1 LKPVIPDK
9 TEINHNNK
17 AAKSRVKKK
26 GSFAGFLMKGIA
38 ILLGGF
44 ICLIAAIFIFIQTD
58 VFNKWALDFT
68 LEKLN
73 ESIYEDAKINARELD
88 GNVLTGLTLK
98 DGSIT
103 VKEDTLM
110 RFNYIETEYNIWKLI
125 DKEIRLERL
134 ILNSPYI
141 NAHKIKDSTGNLVWN
156 YENIFLPSP
165 DEPDTTSGE
174 FDWDINVEY
183 FKLENGFIRI
193 NGDTTLTPLDPYW
206 KTQRPKTENFDIY
219 NTDISNFEMEFGGKY
234 FRNEK
239 NISIQN
245 ISFATN
251 SDFVLKHLKFEVML
265 NEKDS
270 VTDLK
275 NLEIVTGRSEIKIN
289 KLNADKFNPF
299 GEINYDNFGS
309 MDVDID
315 IDIKKF
321 NFDDLVYFLPDLNF
335 LDSTV
340 SLKLTANGKY
350 GDLNISRLDVG
361 LTESS
366 LNITGHVK
374 NLHDPENMY
383 FDVVMDNFTINPADV
398 KAIYKDDALPDYS
411 QLAPV
416 TGSIKYN
423 GTYSSFTSAFDINT
437 AAGFAGGNVTM
448 DIDKESY
455 SGYITTNSLNLG
467 RVLKDNGLSS
477 NLNTSVKFSGRG
489 FDPRYMNTSVE
500 YTVTG
505 SRFTEY
511 DIRHSSGK
519 INFVRNN
526 IGLDIKYASSMGIAA
541 VTGKVNIANTNN
553 LSYNLKGS
561 VKNFDLSRVTK
572 NIDDKSD
579 LNLAFNVN
587 GNGTSL
593 ENINGK
599 YIFDIDRS
607 KYGGYDI
614 PATLVDA
621 EIENSG
627 ENGKLLL
634 TNEMLEI
641 KANGNF
647 GFKDIGA
654 IIVYNIEQL
663 NKYIEIA
670 VGSDSAAALQT
681 VNTSGVPGSL
691 NMTYSLMTKDSTKLQ
706 QVLSPFGL
714 SFNGNISGTITNDDK
729 QFKNITKLNVRDFS
743 YGDTTIVLKNVIGD
757 IDFENNYS
765 SSETGAMFNGM
776 KIIFN
781 TTAEKINFG
790 GSSFDSAFVA
800 LNIAEEKGKLKVSG
814 RQDSTNFVD
823 LTGELEFAEDN
834 IFLDMDSVRLIYA
847 GYEVQNEDN
856 WVLSYFPNDKIEI
869 EQMNLR
875 SRDATA
881 NIAGLFSFNDQ
892 SNITINSHDLKL
904 ADVVDIIGNADS
916 GMAPNIPVEGE
927 FETLELT
934 FKGTTESP
942 ELTVDILSNTMK
954 YEDTD
959 LGVFKTDAEYKDN
972 KLTADITFTNS
983 DNKGS
988 LELKA
993 DIPYAN
999 PLSSDT
1005 TLTADLTNTNVNINL
1020 IAKDFVLDYFALLV
1034 PPISSLRGVL
1044 NADLKAEGTTS
1055 DPNLSGKL
1063 DITNGGYLFTLT
1075 GMDYSFDLK
1084 MSTGDSKLLLENLK
1098 VYNEEDPS
1106 RHIDLSG
1113 TLDFKDLKIK
1123 DIDLAAT
1130 GDMVLLDTDV
1140 EVNDLGIYGY
1150 LLGGIGTPQV
1160 KITGS
1165 LDSLFVTGQF
1175 LVKSANITS
1184 LPLEGEGYN
1193 PEEDNFVYVNTM
1205 PDTAFVLDTTIALL
1219 PEEYAH
1225 INPFERY
1232 RFYIA
1237 EDSQSNSLVDLDL
1250 NIKTTDNVYV
1260 NIDFNNITRDR
1271 LFGEIKAD
1279 LDLKTVDGEYQAFG
1293 TVDVVG
1299 NSYYRFYR
1307 DFEVSESQII
1317 FDGPIS
1323 NPVLNLR
1330 AVYEDQKTTEEAGVT
1345 TTTDVAVEVTIT
1357 GEVKNPEIKL
1367 KLYQDGSEVSGSDAQ
1382 GDAITYLIFGRFK
1395 NELSSSQRSS
1405 VASSLG
1411 TGIGSL
1417 YISSYLSQSIREVL
1431 PFIVDAEFKYT
1442 EGDVNNSDIELQS
1455 ELGAARIKFG
1465 GKLLKDVKNVEL
1477 VVQYPLN
1484 KLFNLNLPETLLLEF
1499 AREEKKHTLGSSE
1512 DILTTDIKLLYKIKF

>member
-1 LKPVIPDK
+1 
-9 TEINHNNK
+9 
-17 AAKSRVKKK
+17 
-26 GSFAGFLMKGIA
+26 MKGFA
-38 ILLGGF
+38 FLLGGLV
-44 ICLIAAIFIFIQTD
+44 CLVAAIIIFIQTD

-68 LEKLN
+68 LDKLN
-73 ESIYEDAKINARELD
+73 ESTYEDSRINAEEIE
-88 GNVLTGLTLK
+88 GNILTGLTLK
-98 DGSIT
+98 HGSIT
-103 VKEDTLM
+103 VNSDTLM
-110 RFNYIETEYNIWKLI
+110 SFDYIQTRYSIWSLI
-125 DKEIRLERL
+125 ERDIR
-134 ILNSPYI
+134 IKKVVINSPYI
-141 NAHKIKDSTGNLVWN
+141 NAHKIKDSTGNFVWN
-156 YENIFLPSP
+156 FENIFLPSL
-165 DEPDTTSGE
+165 DDPDTTSTVFG
-174 FDWDINVEY
+174 WDIYLDN

-193 NGDTTLTPLDPYW
+193 NGDTSLSSIDPYW
-206 KTQRPKTENFDIY
+206 KSPRQRTESFDIY
-219 NTDISNFEMEFGGKY
+219 STDISNFDLEFDGSY
-234 FRNEK
+234 LEDEK
-239 NISIQN
+239 HISFKN

-251 SDFVLKHLKFEVML
+251 SDFILNALKFEITL

-270 VTDLK
+270 ITDLE
-275 NLEIVTGRSEIKIN
+275 NLELVTGRSDIKIH
-289 KLNADKFNPF
+289 KLKADKFHPF
-299 GEINYDNFGS
+299 GEIDYENFGG

-340 SLKLTANGKY
+340 SLKLAANGKY
-350 GDLNISRLDVG
+350 GDLNISRLDLG
-361 LTESS
+361 LTGSN
-366 LNITGHVK
+366 LNIAGNVK
-374 NLHDPENMY
+374 NLHDPENLY
-383 FDVVMDNFTINPADV
+383 FDVAMDNFTIDPSDV
-398 KAIYKDDALPDYS
+398 KAVYKDDALPDYS

-416 TGSIKYN
+416 TGNIKYK
-423 GTYSSFTSAFDINT
+423 GTYMSFVSVFDINT
-437 AAGFAGGNVTM
+437 SGGFAGGNVTM

-455 SGYITTNSLNLG
+455 SGYVTTNSLNLG
-467 RVLKDNGLSS
+467 RILKDNGLNS
-477 NLNTSVKFSGRG
+477 NLNSAVKFSGQG

-500 YTVTG
+500 YTITG
-505 SRFTEY
+505 SRFTDY

-519 INFVRNN
+519 INFARN
-526 IGLDIKYASSMGIAA
+526 IVGLDIKYASSMGIAA

-561 VKNFDLSRVTK
+561 IKDFDLSRVTK

-599 YIFDIDRS
+599 YIFDIDNS
-607 KYGGYDI
+607 QYGGYDI

-641 KANGNF
+641 EASGNF
-647 GFKDIGA
+647 GFSDIGA
-654 IIVYNIEQL
+654 IIIYNIEKL
-663 NKYIEIA
+663 NKYLETA
-670 VGSDSAAALQT
+670 VSGDSAAALQT
-681 VNTSGVPGSL
+681 INTSGVSGNL
-691 NMTYSLMTKDSTKLQ
+691 NMTYSLITKDSTKLRQ
-706 QVLSPFGL
+706 ILTPFGVF
-714 SFNGNISGTITNDDK
+714 FNGNISGTITNDNK
-729 QFKNITKLNVRDFS
+729 QFKNISKLNVRDFS
-743 YGDTTIVLKNVIGD
+743 YGDTTIVLKNVIGE
-757 IDFENNYS
+757 INFENNYS
-765 SSETGAMFNGM
+765 SGVNTAMFNGM
-776 KIIFN
+776 EIIFN
-781 TTAEKINFG
+781 TTAEKISIG
-790 GSSFDSAFVA
+790 RSSFDSAIIA
-800 LNIAEEKGKLKVSG
+800 LNIADEKGKLKVSV
-814 RQDSTNFVD
+814 RQDSTNFAD

-834 IFLDMDSVRLIYA
+834 ILLDMDSVRLIYT
-847 GYEVQNEDN
+847 GFEVQNEGN
-856 WVLSYFPNDKIEI
+856 WVLSYFPNDKVEI
-869 EQMNLR
+869 DQLNLR
-875 SRDATA
+875 SRNATA
-881 NIAGLFSFNDQ
+881 NVIGLFSFYEQ
-892 SNITINSHDLKL
+892 SDITISSHNLNL
-904 ADVVDIIGNADS
+904 ADVVDIINNADS
-916 GMAPNIPVEGE
+916 GTAFTIPVEGE
-927 FETLELT
+927 FESLEIT
-934 FKGTTESP
+934 YKGTTDSP
-942 ELTVDILSNTMK
+942 ELTVVILSNTMK

-959 LGVFKTDAEYKDN
+959 LGIFQTDAEYKDN
-972 KLTADITFTNS
+972 KLTADIIFTNS

-1005 TLTADLTNTNVNINL
+1005 TLTAELTNTNVNISL

-1034 PPISSLRGVL
+1034 PQISSLRGVM

-1055 DPNLSGKL
+1055 DPNLIGNLEIK
-1063 DITNGGYLFTLT
+1063 NGGYLFTLT
-1075 GMDYSFDLK
+1075 GMDYSFDMR

-1098 VYNEEDPS
+1098 VYNEDDPS

-1160 KITGS
+1160 KVTGS
-1165 LDSLFVTGQF
+1165 LDSIFVTGQF

-1205 PDTAFVLDTTIALL
+1205 RDTAFVVDTTIALS
-1219 PEEYAH
+1219 PEEYAL

-1237 EDSQSNSLVDLDL
+1237 EDSKSNSLLDLDL

-1260 NIDFNNITRDR
+1260 NIDFNNVTRDR

-1279 LDLKTVDGEYQAFG
+1279 IDLKTVDGEYQAFG

-1307 DFEVSESQII
+1307 DFEVSESQIK

-1323 NPVLNLR
+1323 NPILNLR

-1455 ELGAARIKFG
+1455 ELGEARIKFG
-1465 GKLLKDVKNVEL
+1465 GKLLKDIKNVEL
-1477 VVQYPLN
+1477 VIQYPLN
-1484 KLFNLNLPETLLLEF
+1484 RLLNLNLPETLLLEF

-1512 DILTTDIKLLYKIKF
+1512 DVLTTDIKLLYKIKF

>member
-1 LKPVIPDK
+1 L
-9 TEINHNNK
+9 
-17 AAKSRVKKK
+17 
-26 GSFAGFLMKGIA
+26 
-38 ILLGGF
+38 
-44 ICLIAAIFIFIQTD
+44 IQTD

-110 RFNYIETEYNIWKLI
+110 RFNYIETKYNVWKLI

-165 DEPDTTSGE
+165 DEPDTISGE

-206 KTQRPKTENFDIY
+206 KTQRPKTESFDIY

-239 NISIQN
+239 NISIHN

-251 SDFVLKHLKFEVML
+251 SDFVLKHLEFEVML

-275 NLEIVTGRSEIKIN
+275 NLDLVTGRSEVRIN

-299 GEINYDNFGS
+299 GEINYTNFGD
-309 MDVDID
+309 MNVDVDL
-315 IDIKKF
+315 DIKKF
-321 NFDDLVYFLPDLNF
+321 NFDDLVYFLPYLDF
-335 LDSTV
+335 LDSTA
-340 SLKLTANGKY
+340 SLKLAANGKY
-350 GDLNISRLDVG
+350 GNLDIKELALNLSNSQLYINGKVQ
-361 LTESS
+361 
-366 LNITGHVK
+366 
-374 NLHDPENMY
+374 NLHDPENLY
-383 FDVVMDNFTINPADV
+383 FDVSMENFNIDPRDV
-398 KAIYKDDALPDYS
+398 KSVYKDDAVPDYS

-416 TGSIKYN
+416 KGSIKYK
-423 GTYSSFTSAFDINT
+423 GTYLSFTTAFDINT
-437 AAGFAGGNVTM
+437 SGGFAGGNVTL
-448 DIDKESY
+448 DIEKESY
-455 SGYITTNSLNLG
+455 NGYITTNSLNLG
-467 RVLKDNGLSS
+467 KVLKDNGLSS
-477 NLNTSVKFSGRG
+477 NLNSAVKFSGRG
-489 FDPRYMNTSVE
+489 FDPRYMNTSFE

-526 IGLDIKYASSMGIAA
+526 IGMDIKYASSMGIAA

-572 NIDDKSD
+572 NSEDKSD

-607 KYGGYDI
+607 HYGGYDI

-627 ENGKLLL
+627 ENGNLLL

-670 VGSDSAAALQT
+670 AGSDSAAALQT
-681 VNTSGVPGSL
+681 INSSGVSGNL
-691 NMTYSLMTKDSTKLQ
+691 NVTYSLITKDSTKLRHI
-706 QVLSPFGL
+706 LTPFGV

-729 QFKNITKLNVRDFS
+729 QFKNISKLNVRDFS
-743 YGDTTIVLKNVIGD
+743 YGDTTIILKNVIGN
-757 IDFENNYS
+757 IEFENNYS
-765 SSETGAMFNGM
+765 SSGTGAMFNGM
-776 KIIFN
+776 DIIFN
-781 TTAEKINFG
+781 TTAEKISLG
-790 GSSFDSAFVA
+790 GNSFDSAIVA
-800 LNIAEEKGKLKVSG
+800 LSIADEKGKLKVSG
-814 RQDSTNFVD
+814 RQDSTNFAD
-823 LTGELEFAEDN
+823 LTGDLEFAEDN
-834 IFLDMDSVRLIYA
+834 ISLDMDSVRIIYA
-847 GYEVQNEDN
+847 GFDIQNEDN
-856 WVLSYFPNDKIEI
+856 WILDYYPNEKVDI
-869 EQMNLR
+869 EQLDLKSKNAVVKVNGLYSFYDQSDIIISSHNL
-875 SRDATA
+875 
-881 NIAGLFSFNDQ
+881 NIA
-892 SNITINSHDLKL
+892 
-904 ADVVDIIGNADS
+904 DVMQIIRKADS
-916 GMAPNIPVEGE
+916 TSYRNKSLEIDGE
-927 FETLELT
+927 FTTLEAT
-934 FKGTTESP
+934 FKGTAETP
-942 ELTVDILSNTMK
+942 VLTATMESNTLR

-959 LGVFKTDAEYKDN
+959 IGVIKLIAEYKED
-972 KLTADITFTNS
+972 KLNADIMLTNS
-983 DNKGS
+983 KGRGK
-988 LELKA
+988 LNLKA

-1005 TLTADLTNTNVNINL
+1005 TLRADLVNSNVDISL
-1020 IAKDFVLDYFALLV
+1020 TAKDFVLDYYTLFIPSV
-1034 PPISSLRGVL
+1034 SSLRGDL
-1044 NADLKAEGTTS
+1044 NAELYAKGTTS
-1055 DPNLSGKL
+1055 DPGLQGTLS
-1063 DITNGGYLFTLT
+1063 ITDGSYMLPLT
-1075 GMDYSFDLK
+1075 GMDYSFDVK
-1084 MSTGDSKLLLENLK
+1084 MSTAASRLVLENLK
-1098 VYNEEDPS
+1098 IFNEDDPS

-1130 GDMVLLDTDV
+1130 GDMVLLDTEV
-1140 EVNDLGIYGY
+1140 EENDLGIYGY
-1150 LLGGIGTPQV
+1150 LLGGIGSPQI

-1165 LDSLFVTGQF
+1165 LDSLFISGQL
-1175 LVKSANITS
+1175 LVKEANITS
-1184 LPLEGEGYN
+1184 LPLEGKGYN
-1193 PEEDNFVYVNTM
+1193 PEEDNFVYVNSQR
-1205 PDTAFVLDTTIALL
+1205 DTNFIVDTTIAIS
-1219 PEEYAH
+1219 EEDYAV

-1232 RFYIA
+1232 KYYIT
-1237 EDSQSNSLVDLDL
+1237 EEIKTKSIMGLDL
-1250 NIKTTDNVYV
+1250 NVKTVDNVYV
-1260 NIDFNNITRDR
+1260 NIDFNNITQDR
-1271 LFGEIKAD
+1271 LFGDIEAD
-1279 LDLKTVDGEYQAFG
+1279 IDLKTVGGEYHAFG
-1293 TVDVVG
+1293 TVNVVG

-1307 DFEVSESQII
+1307 DFKTRNSSLK

-1323 NPVLNLR
+1323 NPLLDIK
-1330 AVYEDQKTTEEAGVT
+1330 AVYEDQKTTEVAGVSST
-1345 TTTDVAVEVTIT
+1345 SDISVEVTIT
-1357 GEVKNPEIKL
+1357 GEVKKPDIRL
-1367 KLYQDGSEVSGSDAQ
+1367 KLYQDGTEVTGSDAQ
-1382 GDAITYLIFGRFK
+1382 SDAITYLIFGRFK
-1395 NELSSSQRSS
+1395 SELNAAERTA

-1411 TGIGSL
+1411 TGVGSL

-1442 EGDVNNSDIELQS
+1442 EGSVNDADIELQS
-1455 ELGAARIKFG
+1455 VLGDARISFG
-1465 GKLLKDVKNVEL
+1465 GKLLKEDRTIEV

-1484 KLFNLNLPETLLLEF
+1484 RLLNLDLPETLLLEF
-1499 AREEKKHTLGSSE
+1499 AREEKKQVLGNNE
-1512 DILTTDIKLLYKIKF
+1512 DILTTEIKLLYKIKF